1 MAVVGAKLALLLI
14 HILGVAGDGYSSL
27 QENYYGSD
35 NHEHPKRWDSSFKS
49 GLVIGYAFSSVS
61 IFTIFLS
68 YCVPWAHLNKRK
80 RNKMTMKTPM
90 MASLIERQE
99 KKRTEANEQICKL
112 GIVVKRW
119 SFVVIRNATANF
131 SRANKI
137 GLGRMGTMYKA
148 TLPDGRFLAVKRIV
162 DFHQFE
168 EQIVSE
174 LKTLG
179 TLRHE
184 NLLPLYGFVSE
195 SNTRFLVYKY
205 TSNGNL
211 FDWIHSV
218 KHRRKTLPWR
228 LRLKI
233 AVGVARGLARLH
245 HDCWGQV
252 VHLNISSKCILLD
265 RDFEPKISNFGKA
278 MLMRMTSASGV
289 LKEDV
294 HAFGVVLLE
303 LITGMD
309 CSRLDCSSN
318 SILNEWIFRHLL
330 SNSYFHDAMDRFL
343 IGQGFDDE
351 IFQLLKVACN
361 CLDCV
366 PDRRPTMIQVY
377 RNIKAITERCEVV
390 DGLEIQTQPEI
401 RSATSQD
408 QNQDQY
414 LL

>member
-1 MAVVGAKLALLLI
+1 MAVAGAKLALLLI

-49 GLVIGYAFSSVS
+49 GLVIGYVFSSVS
-61 IFTIFLS
+61 ICTIFLS

-90 MASLIERQE
+90 MASLMERQE

-112 GIVVKRW
+112 GNVVQPW
-119 SFVVIRNATANF
+119 SFVVISNATANF
-131 SRANKI
+131 SQSNKI

-148 TLPDGRFLAVKRIV
+148 TLPDGRFFAVKRIV

-179 TLRHE
+179 TLKHK
-184 NLLPLYGFVSE
+184 NLLPLYGFCVE
-195 SNTRFLVYKY
+195 SNTRLLVYKY

-245 HDCWGQV
+245 HG
-252 VHLNISSKCILLD
+252 LLGSS
-265 RDFEPKISNFGKA
+265 G
-278 MLMRMTSASGV
+278 ASQH
-289 LKEDV
+289 K
-294 HAFGVVLLE
+294 
-303 LITGMD
+303 
-309 CSRLDCSSN
+309 
-318 SILNEWIFRHLL
+318 
-330 SNSYFHDAMDRFL
+330 
-343 IGQGFDDE
+343 
-351 IFQLLKVACN
+351 LKVYFA
-361 CLDCV
+361 
-366 PDRRPTMIQVY
+366 
-377 RNIKAITERCEVV
+377 
-390 DGLEIQTQPEI
+390 
-401 RSATSQD
+401 
-408 QNQDQY
+408 
-414 LL
+414 

>member
-1 MAVVGAKLALLLI
+1 MAVAGAKLALLLI
-14 HILGVAGDGYSSL
+14 PILGVAGDGYSSL

-35 NHEHPKRWDSSFKS
+35 NHEHPKKWDTSFKN
-49 GLVIGYAFSSVS
+49 GLVV
-61 IFTIFLS
+61 
-68 YCVPWAHLNKRK
+68 
-80 RNKMTMKTPM
+80 
-90 MASLIERQE
+90 EE
-99 KKRTEANEQICKL
+99 KEQGDDEDTND
-112 GIVVKRW
+112 GISDGKGREEENR
-119 SFVVIRNATANF
+119 SQ
-131 SRANKI
+131 RA
-137 GLGRMGTMYKA
+137 
-148 TLPDGRFLAVKRIV
+148 
-162 DFHQFE
+162 
-168 EQIVSE
+168 
-174 LKTLG
+174 
-179 TLRHE
+179 
-184 NLLPLYGFVSE
+184 
-195 SNTRFLVYKY
+195 
-205 TSNGNL
+205 
-211 FDWIHSV
+211 V
-218 KHRRKTLPWR
+218 KHRRKTLPWP

-309 CSRLDCSSN
+309 CSRMDFSSN

-330 SNSYFHDAMDRFL
+330 SASYFHDAMDRFL

-361 CLDCV
+361 CLDCI

-377 RNIKAITERCEVV
+377 RDIKTIMERCEVV
-390 DGLEIQTQPEI
+390 DGSEIQTQPEI

-408 QNQDQY
+408 HKQDQ
-414 LL
+414 

>member
-14 HILGVAGDGYSSL
+14 HILGVACDGYSSS
-27 QENYYGSD
+27 QENYYGSA
-35 NHEHPKRWDSSFKS
+35 NHEHPKKWDSSFKS
-49 GLVIGYAFSSVS
+49 GLVIGYVFSSVS

-80 RNKMTMKTPM
+80 RNKRTMKTPM

-112 GIVVKRW
+112 GNVVQAW
-119 SFVVIRNATANF
+119 SFVVISNATANF

-148 TLPDGRFLAVKRIV
+148 TLPDGRFFAVKRIV

-179 TLRHE
+179 TLKHK
-184 NLLPLYGFVSE
+184 NLLPLYGFCVE
-195 SNTRFLVYKY
+195 SNTRLLVYKY
-205 TSNGNL
+205 ASNGNL

-218 KHRRKTLPWR
+218 KHRRITLPWP

-233 AVGVARGLARLH
+233 AVGVARGLARIH
-245 HDCWGQV
+245 HGCRGQV

-265 RDFEPKISNFGKA
+265 WDFEPKLSNFGKA
-278 MLMRMTSASGV
+278 ILRSMTSPSGV

-294 HAFGVVLLE
+294 HAFGVVLLD

-309 CSRLDCSSN
+309 CSRMNCSSN
-318 SILNEWIFRHLL
+318 GILNEWIGHLL
-330 SNSYFHDAMDRFL
+330 SNSHFHDAMDRFL
-343 IGQGFDDE
+343 IGRRFEDE

-361 CLDCV
+361 CLDCI

-377 RNIKAITERCEVV
+377 RDIKAITERCEVV
-390 DGLEIQTQPEI
+390 GGSEIQTQPEI
-401 RSATSQD
+401 RYATSQD
-408 QNQDQY
+408 QKQDP
-414 LL
+414 

>member
-14 HILGVAGDGYSSL
+14 PILGVAGDGYSSS

-35 NHEHPKRWDSSFKS
+35 NHGHPKKWDSSFKN
-49 GLVIGYAFSSVS
+49 GLVIGYVFSSVS
-61 IFTIFLS
+61 IFTIYLS
-68 YCVPWAHLNKRK
+68 YCVPWARLNKRK

-90 MASLIERQE
+90 MACLMEREE

-112 GIVVKRW
+112 GNVVKKW
-119 SFVVIRNATANF
+119 SFVVISNATANF

-174 LKTLG
+174 LNTLG

-184 NLLPLYGFVSE
+184 NLLPLYGFCVE

-218 KHRRKTLPWR
+218 KHRRKTLPWP

-245 HDCWGQV
+245 HGCWGQV

-303 LITGMD
+303 LITGVD
-309 CSRLDCSSN
+309 CSRMDFSSH

-330 SNSYFHDAMDRFL
+330 SNSYFHDAMGRFL
-343 IGQGFDDE
+343 IGRGFEDE
-351 IFQLLKVACN
+351 IFLQLLKVACN
-361 CLDCV
+361 CLDCI

-377 RNIKAITERCEVV
+377 RDIKAITGRCEVV
-390 DGLEIQTQPEI
+390 DG
-401 RSATSQD
+401 S
-408 QNQDQY
+408 
-414 LL
+414 